1 MKVLVQKQQLLEAI
15 NIVQKAVL
23 QKATVPELEGIYV
36 EAGAQLRLVGNSFE
50 LGMDCIVDADIQ
62 ETGKVVVHSRV
73 FGDIIRKLP
82 DSIIEIV
89 SDQNRSIR
97 ISCMSSVFE
106 IKGMDADAYPLPPV
120 HDEEM
125 SVTIGQGALREMIR
139 QTIFAV
145 GTDDNRKV
153 MTGIL
158 FEMRD
163 GELSLVSLDGFRM
176 AISKCAIKQDFTGK
190 VIIPGRNMNEIL
202 KVLGN
207 TDEEVRIVI
216 SGALVTFDL
225 KNTKIVSKTIEGEFM
240 NYRNYVPAQYE
251 TVLTVKAKELE
262 ECLER
267 ASLMTADDKRYP
279 VKFTIRGDEVT
290 ISTNAELGFSKE
302 TMTAANE
309 GGDMTIGFNPKFMI
323 DCLKVIP
330 DATVRFSLSSQVGP
344 STITPME
351 GDKYLFLILPVRI
364 KG

>member
-15 NIVQKAVL
+15 NIVQKAIL
-23 QKATVPELEGIYV
+23 QKATLPELEGIYI
-36 EAGAQLRLVGNSFE
+36 EAGAGLRLVGNCFE
-50 LGMDCIVDADIQ
+50 LGMDCLVEADIL
-62 ETGKVVVHSRV
+62 EAGRIVVHSKV
-73 FGDIIRKLP
+73 FGEIIRKLP

-89 SDQNRSIR
+89 CEQNRLVR

-120 HDEEM
+120 HDETM
-125 SVTIGQGALREMIR
+125 VVTIGQGALRDMIR

-158 FEMRD
+158 FELKE
-163 GELSLVSLDGFRM
+163 GELSLISLDGFRM
-176 AISKCAIKQDFTGK
+176 AVSRTLIKQDVVGR
-190 VIIPGRNMNEIL
+190 VIIPGKNMNEIL
-202 KVLGN
+202 KVLDN
-207 TDEEVRIVI
+207 SEEEVRIVI
-216 SGALVTFDL
+216 SGALVTFSL

-240 NYRNYVPAQYE
+240 NYKSYVPAQFE

-279 VKFTIRGDEVT
+279 VKFSVRGDEVT

-302 TMTAANE
+302 TLIASNE
-309 GGDMTIGFNPKFMI
+309 GGDMNIGFNPKYLI
-323 DCLKVIP
+323 DSLKVIG
-330 DATVRFSLSSQVGP
+330 DQTVRFSLSSQVGP
-344 STITPME
+344 SIITPLE
-351 GDKYLFLILPVRI
+351 GEKYLFLILPVRI
-364 KG
+364 KT